1 MSAANVDQ
9 VQRLIGHMQES
20 NSKPFDVV
28 LTDLRL
34 SATEDGSM
42 VVMALRDA
50 TAEHP
55 PWQQMLPHYVIL
67 TGDTAPKR
75 LQMANSLGA
84 TLMHKPIDPRMLHSL
99 LSRELQLR
107 CDIEEFMET
116 QPPADIDLPT
126 DRA

>member
-1 MSAANVDQ
+1 VDQ
-9 VQRLIGHMQES
+9 VRRLIGHMQES

-42 VVMALRDA
+42 VVMAVRDA
-50 TAEHP
+50 TAEHV

-84 TLMHKPIDPRMLHSL
+84 TLMHKPIDPRQLHKL
-99 LSRELQLR
+99 LARELQLR

-116 QPPADIDLPT
+116 QPPADIDEAI